1 MNSKARRTAECM
13 TINEM
18 IGKNLS
24 DQSSL
29 SFALNFAE
37 KYG

>member
-18 IGKNLS
+18 IGKNLRFMRKKKS
-24 DQSSL
+24 
-29 SFALNFAE
+29 
-37 KYG
+37 